1 MGHRGRCFLGDAAKT
16 RQFLGSLIKSYYP
29 DMRMVIGQLQTA
41 CVGGRL
47 NVDETVID
55 NKEVI
60 ENTLAQFIETIKAA
74 ATPLETRK
82 AYNNE
87 VLTFGS
93 NGNLARLCTPY
104 GLASAMFSHIVD
116 KFNVPVEDLMELVD
130 RLYKIEHSVDAETQL
145 FGFLLKVKTLV

>member
-1 MGHRGRCFLGDAAKT
+1 VVGDAAKT

-47 NVDETVID
+47 NVDETVVD
-55 NKEVI
+55 DREVI
-60 ENTLAQFIETIKAA
+60 ENNISQFMDALKAA
-74 ATPLETRK
+74 ATPLEMRK
-82 AYNNE
+82 TYNNE
-87 VLTFGS
+87 VLRFGG

-104 GLASAMFSHIVD
+104 GLAEAVFSHIVD
-116 KFNVPVEDLMELVD
+116 KFNAPVEDLMELVD